1 MVEYGNPFL
10 TTRRF
15 FRKLLRRPFSFS
27 LCVAKRPSQVISPV
41 TGCIHRLPASFVI
54 GRSPAHIISCRLC
67 SFHADCAFSG
77 HRPVTGRIRRNPASF
92 AIAPATGS
100 EQILYAWPATGLH
113 ECMQGR
119 LPAHNRC
126 CMWIRRLPAHHR
138 FCRLQQIVYARP
150 AQGRLY
156 RLTTYFA
163 G

>member
-1 MVEYGNPFL
+1 MVDAKKWSKMKPMVENNL
-10 TTRRF
+10 TTF
-15 FRKLLRRPFSFS
+15 FWSDMGTDFFTIANLKKNVDATIFFS
-27 LCVAKRPSQVISPV
+27 LCVAKNPNQVSSPV
-41 TGCIHRLPASFVI
+41 TGCIRRLPASFVI

-100 EQILYAWPATGLH
+100 QQIVYAWPATGLH

-126 CMWIRRLPAHHR
+126 CM
-138 FCRLQQIVYARP
+138 
-150 AQGRLY
+150 
-156 RLTTYFA
+156 
-163 G
+163 

>member
-1 MVEYGNPFL
+1 MVGAKKWSKMKPMVENNL
-10 TTRRF
+10 TTF
-15 FRKLLRRPFSFS
+15 FGRIWGPTFDDRQLFKNVDATIYSPI
-27 LCVAKRPSQVISPV
+27 CVAKNPNQVSSPV

-67 SFHADCAFSG
+67 SFRADCAFSG

-100 EQILYAWPATGLH
+100 QQILYAWPATGLH

-126 CMWIRRLPAHHR
+126 CM
-138 FCRLQQIVYARP
+138 
-150 AQGRLY
+150 
-156 RLTTYFA
+156 
-163 G
+163 

>member
-1 MVEYGNPFL
+1 MLVFLELLSKLLKSQKNGGREKVVKNETHGWKEFDHDFLVEYGNPFL

-15 FRKLLRRPFSFS
+15 LENCWGDHFFLLMCCQKPKSGHFAGHG
-27 LCVAKRPSQVISPV
+27 LHSPV
-41 TGCIHRLPASFVI
+41 TGYSFVI

-100 EQILYAWPATGLH
+100 QQIVYAWPATGLH

-119 LPAHNRC
+119 LPAYTN
-126 CMWIRRLPAHHR
+126 
-138 FCRLQQIVYARP
+138 V
-150 AQGRLY
+150 
-156 RLTTYFA
+156 
-163 G
+163 

>member
-1 MVEYGNPFL
+1 MVGAKKWSKMKHMVENNL
-10 TTRRF
+10 TTF
-15 FRKLLRRPFSFS
+15 FGRIWEPTFDHSTIYRKLLTRPFSS
-27 LCVAKRPSQVISPV
+27 PICVAKNPNQVSSPV

-100 EQILYAWPATGLH
+100 QQILYAWPATGLH

-126 CMWIRRLPAHHR
+126 CM
-138 FCRLQQIVYARP
+138 
-150 AQGRLY
+150 
-156 RLTTYFA
+156 
-163 G
+163 

>member
-1 MVEYGNPFL
+1 MVDAKKLSKMKPMVENNLTTFFWSDMGTDFL
-10 TTRRF
+10 TIDNLKKNVEATI
-15 FRKLLRRPFSFS
+15 FSPI
-27 LCVAKRPSQVISPV
+27 CVAKNPNQVSSAV

-100 EQILYAWPATGLH
+100 QQILYAWPATGLH

-126 CMWIRRLPAHHR
+126 CM
-138 FCRLQQIVYARP
+138 
-150 AQGRLY
+150 
-156 RLTTYFA
+156 
-163 G
+163 